1 MYFGDGYYMA
11 GMHALW
17 WAFWLFIIIVMV
29 FGLLPRSSR
38 RDGPSK
44 EDESPHEILRRRLA
58 SGEITREQYEEI
70 KQVLDRDG

>member
-17 WAFWLFIIIVMV
+17 WVFWLIIIVLA

-38 RDGPSK
+38 RDRSSN
-44 EDESPHEILRRRLA
+44 EAESPHEILRRRLA